1 MKRIVTFRRYEKPTI
16 DEETGESERGDFIAS
31 FKKEIEGNTLLDI
44 SYEATEL
51 AKQRSRKWDE
61 DVRVWE
67 IPMF

>member
-16 DEETGESERGDFIAS
+16 DEETGESERGDFITS
-31 FKKEIEGNTLLDI
+31 FKEEVEGDTLLDI
-44 SYEATEL
+44 SYKATEF
-51 AKQRSRKWDE
+51 AEQCSKEWNE